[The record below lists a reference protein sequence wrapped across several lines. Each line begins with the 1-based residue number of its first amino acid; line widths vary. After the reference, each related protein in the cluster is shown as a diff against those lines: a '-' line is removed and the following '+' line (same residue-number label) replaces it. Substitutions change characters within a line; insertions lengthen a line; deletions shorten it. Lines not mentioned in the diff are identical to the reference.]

1 MYVVKLTAANV
12 PTVQF
17 LAALAVTI
25 VIYLATLLSQGDKLT
40 PGAFVSFIAAMSL
53 MFEPIRRL
61 TGVNAILQK
70 GFAACDSIFEV
81 LDKKVEIHENIGLS
95 RKVAMRQKRALRESR
110 CEAPNVRKIRYFR
123 DSRREPQKARK
134 TFVFS
139 KRKTEKRNLSS
150 REAS

>member
-1 MYVVKLTAANV
+1 MIRSKTMYVVKLTAANV

-70 GFAACDSIFEV
+70 GLPRVTVYLRFWINKWKFMKKSNSSSQIIENRDGMKIEFENVSFNIQLQISI
-81 LDKKVEIHENIGLS
+81 L
-95 RKVAMRQKRALRESR
+95 
-110 CEAPNVRKIRYFR
+110 
-123 DSRREPQKARK
+123 
-134 TFVFS
+134 
-139 KRKTEKRNLSS
+139 
-150 REAS
+150 